1 MTHNNTNVQLITPN
15 WHVPAHVHACMTTRI
30 AGVSENTSA
39 GAYGQTNGAHG
50 LNLATHVGD
59 GHAHVMANRE
69 ILKAAVHLPHE
80 PLWLNQT
87 HNTIVHLQTNNEYQH
102 DAPPPEADA
111 VVLTQ
116 RGQVGV
122 VMTADCLP
130 VLFASEDGQV
140 VGAAHAGWRGLV
152 DGVLEE
158 TVRVMREQGA
168 QQIQTWLGTAI
179 GAARFEVGADVLTEF
194 LLKTP
199 AAAGDVR
206 VHFKPHP
213 DHSDKYLADIYGL
226 ARDRLRAVGIND
238 ISGGE
243 HCTVTEADRFYSYR
257 RDKITGRMATLIWM
271 DASHCA
277 ES

>member
-1 MTHNNTNVQLITPN
+1 MSLQFITPT
-15 WHVPAHVHACMTTRI
+15 WHVPPHVHACMTTRI
-30 AGVSENTSA
+30 AGVSS
-39 GAYGQTNGAHG
+39 GAYGQVDGAHG

-59 GHAHVMANRE
+59 EHAHVMANRE
-69 ILKAAVHLPHE
+69 LLCAAVHFPNE

-87 HNTIVHLQTNNEYQH
+87 HSTIVHLQTNNEYQRN
-102 DAPPPEADA
+102 APPPEADA

-116 RGQVGV
+116 GGQVGV

-130 VLFASEDGQV
+130 VLFASADGRV

-168 QQIQTWLGTAI
+168 HQIHTWLGAAI
-179 GAARFEVGADVLTEF
+179 GAAQFEVGADVLAEF

-199 AAAGDVR
+199 SAAGDVR
-206 VHFKPHP
+206 MHFKPHP
-213 DHSDKYLADIYGL
+213 EHDNKYLADIYGL
-226 ARDRLRAVGIND
+226 ARDRLQASGVVAV
-238 ISGGE
+238 SGGE
-243 HCTVTEADRFYSYR
+243 HCTVTEANHFYSYR
-257 RDKITGRMATLIWM
+257 RDRTTGRMATLIWM
-271 DASHCA
+271 DEPHCA

>member
-1 MTHNNTNVQLITPN
+1 MGDDMSLKWIAPTWQ
-15 WHVPAHVHACMTTRI
+15 VPSHVHACMTTRI
-30 AGVSENTSA
+30 AGVSS
-39 GAYGQTNGAHG
+39 GAYGQIDGVDG

-59 GHAHVMANRE
+59 ERARVMINRGLLRVAGHF
-69 ILKAAVHLPHE
+69 PHE

-87 HNTIVHLQTNNEYQH
+87 HSTIVHLQTHNEYQH
-102 DAPPPEADA
+102 DEPPPEADA

-116 RGQVGV
+116 AGQVGV

-130 VLFASEDGQV
+130 VLFASADGRV

-168 QQIQTWLGTAI
+168 RQVQAWLGAAI
-179 GAARFEVGADVLTEF
+179 GAAQFEVGADVLAEF

-199 AAAGDVR
+199 SAAGDVR
-206 VHFKPHP
+206 MHFKPHP
-213 DHSDKYLADIYGL
+213 EHDNKYLADIYGL
-226 ARDRLRAVGIND
+226 ARDRLKALGVLD
-238 ISGGE
+238 VSGGE

-257 RDKITGRMATLIWM
+257 RDRITGRMATLIWM
-271 DASHCA
+271 DEPHCA